1 MMQTLTASAPIPGRV
16 HTEKAK
22 RHKDGSV
29 LLSIADD
36 RICKLNGVG
45 ALTWMILEKN
55 PEGLSVNEVVRE
67 LSEEFEAINSEGELR
82 YEVSTEQLR
91 EDTARFLNS
100 MTEMNLLEAMTDSRR
115 QEFYCI
121 REGVSGTTSATVAA
135 AKTAITPPTETVSP
149 TGSARGRLVDTSTP
163 EPSQTTGATAS
174 VSADEDIKPLK
185 RETLTAFIGLLAF
198 DLLLKFRGFQ
208 SLIKRVE
215 NWPTAGLRVKDADV
229 CKRVRAMVDRAQMYY
244 PKKAMCLQHSAVVT
258 CLLRRRG
265 VPAEMVLAAQ
275 EFPPKGHAW
284 AEVEGEVINDS
295 QHVKAKYLELQRM

>member
-1 MMQTLTASAPIPGRV
+1 MVQALTSRGPSY
-16 HTEKAK
+16 TERAQ

-45 ALTWMILEKN
+45 ALTWMILEEN
-55 PEGLSVNEVVRE
+55 PAGLRVDDVVRQ
-67 LSEEFEAINSEGELR
+67 LSDQFETINAEGELR
-82 YEVSTEQLR
+82 YEVSREQLHN
-91 EDTARFLNS
+91 DTAQFLKKIS
-100 MTEMNLLEAMTDSRR
+100 EMKLLRIETDAKGQQTYHIS
-115 QEFYCI
+115 
-121 REGVSGTTSATVAA
+121 EGVSGTTASTVAA
-135 AKTAITPPTETVSP
+135 A
-149 TGSARGRLVDTSTP
+149 
-163 EPSQTTGATAS
+163 TAS
-174 VSADEDIKPLK
+174 PRDAAIADEPPAPAPTQSEPVRLLK
-185 RETLTAFIGLLAF
+185 RETFSAFLGLFSF

-208 SLIKRVE
+208 SLIEKVE
-215 NWPTAGLRVKDADV
+215 HWPTAEPRTTDPKL

-284 AEVEGEVINDS
+284 VEVEGRVVNDS
-295 QHVKAKYLELQRM
+295 PAVTDSHRVLKRV